1 MGRTRDEG
9 RFVKF
14 FISISG
20 SFGAECDKLPFGDWK
35 RSPSWNHRERKKS
48 FEITSNARKEKES
61 KGKQASERV
70 RGIKKIQGKW
80 LRVKGE
86 GDGV

>member
-1 MGRTRDEG
+1 MGRTWGEG

-35 RSPSWNHRERKKS
+35 GAQAGIIGRGRKVLK
-48 FEITSNARKEKES
+48 
-61 KGKQASERV
+61 
-70 RGIKKIQGKW
+70 
-80 LRVKGE
+80 
-86 GDGV
+86 